1 MDFTRKEV
9 DPEKRIETFPDER
22 ILKRLKRANRRFQ
35 IQIKIKDTVIGA
47 QNPRQYQSSA
57 CALVASSN
65 GPFACSFKIFFL
77 LRRPLLLI
85 PDRLLYEEQLKAF
98 LNRTAYTSKAYRQ
111 SSQ

>member
-77 LRRPLLLI
+77 LLLI